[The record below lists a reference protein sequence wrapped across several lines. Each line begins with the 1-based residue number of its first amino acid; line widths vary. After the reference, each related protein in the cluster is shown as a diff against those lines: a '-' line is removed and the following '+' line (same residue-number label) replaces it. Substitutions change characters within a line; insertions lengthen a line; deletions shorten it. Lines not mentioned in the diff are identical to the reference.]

1 MHLQSV
7 FPRAAVMAAVALLP
21 LGACGASD
29 PFPPA
34 GLYEVRTSADIKY
47 KGLDVSLAPLANQSG
62 TLMTSKAAGKGTQQ
76 RILKG
81 EAVPTVC
88 LAAHKPNTGIGMP
101 AGSCKGK
108 PAVTGPDGTT
118 FRVACGAMDMT
129 TVVRKLDAKN
139 WEYKVT
145 TIEYADGAGAAGKPD
160 FAMQKKMFEVTAKNG
175 PTPEERAEAAK
186 VLNNWAAYE
195 AEMLAD
201 MEQEAK
207 EEAAEAKQSG
217 AAPAASPKVLR
228 TSTAVTRLT
237 SLGGSCTP
245 VTGKLPQGG

>member
-7 FPRAAVMAAVALLP
+7 FPRAAVMAAIALLP

-34 GLYEVRTSADIKY
+34 GLYEVRTNADIKY
-47 KGLDVSLAPLANQSG
+47 KGLDVSLAPLSNQSG
-62 TLMTSKAAGKGTQQ
+62 TLMTSKAAGKGAQQ

-88 LAAHKPNTGIGMP
+88 LAPHKPNTGIGMP

-108 PAVTGPDGTT
+108 PAVTSPDGSTT

-129 TVVRKLDAKN
+129 TVVRKLDPKN

-145 TIEYADGAGAAGKPD
+145 TIEYVEGAGTAGKPD
-160 FAMQKKMFEVTAKNG
+160 FATQKKMFEVTAKNG

-186 VLNNWAAYE
+186 VLANWPAYE
-195 AEMLAD
+195 AEMTAD
-201 MEQEAK
+201 MAEMAK
-207 EEAAEAKQSG
+207 EEAAEAKKSG
-217 AAPAASPKVLR
+217 APAAAPKVLR

-245 VTGKLPQGG
+245 AAGTLPQGG